1 MKYNI
6 LYHLKQ
12 TVVALTL
19 IAGVSSCDYLD
30 VIPDNLPTI
39 DHAFQDRAAA
49 EKSLFTCYSR
59 LPRPAQPWEDPAML
73 GSDEMYAYQGPDQM
87 TRDLIGL
94 ITGKQSTDNGN
105 MLYNKYK
112 DFYTG
117 IRDCNTFLEKIHEPY
132 DLTLE
137 ESVRWTAEVNFLKAY
152 YHFCLF
158 RMYGAIVIADKNLE
172 VSVDPEAM
180 RQYREPVDV
189 CVNYIDSLLVL
200 AAKNLPDVIEKP
212 TTELGRITRPI
223 ALAVRAKL
231 WVTAASPLFNGNTD
245 YANIIDNKGRT
256 LFPQTVDPKKW
267 EKAKNACSEAIQ
279 SAEAAGCALYHMA
292 VDPVT
297 LNDEMRQELELRMIL
312 FDKWNS
318 ETIWGATNADPYWM
332 ASLTMPQLNTDL
344 DGSYSARSMFVPTL
358 DVVETYYTKN
368 GVPIDEDPEFA
379 YDNRYEVR
387 QATSNE
393 KWQIREGEYTARLH
407 FDREPRFYASIGFD
421 RGMWF
426 GNGRTNVNDYNSLY
440 YTPMRKGEACGI
452 KQHFYSATGYFC
464 KKLHDYR
471 TIADKNNFTYEQVPF
486 PAIRLADLYLLY
498 AEARNEVLGAPDDSV
513 YLYVDRIRER
523 AHLKGVVESWAQHSV
538 NSSKP
543 TSQTGMREI
552 IHQERMIELAMEG
565 QRFWDIRRWKEASD
579 YFNRP
584 IRGWN
589 IKGTTMADF
598 YNITLIE
605 KRSFN
610 KKDYVWPYSTQEL
623 INNPSLEQNY
633 GW

>member
-1 MKYNI
+1 MKN
-6 LYHLKQ
+6 
-12 TVVALTL
+12 
-19 IAGVSSCDYLD
+19 GRS
-30 VIPDNLPTI
+30 
-39 DHAFQDRAAA
+39 
-49 EKSLFTCYSR
+49 EK
-59 LPRPAQPWEDPAML
+59 
-73 GSDEMYAYQGPDQM
+73 
-87 TRDLIGL
+87 
-94 ITGKQSTDNGN
+94 
-105 MLYNKYK
+105 
-112 DFYTG
+112 
-117 IRDCNTFLEKIHEPY
+117 
-132 DLTLE
+132 
-137 ESVRWTAEVNFLKAY
+137 
-152 YHFCLF
+152 
-158 RMYGAIVIADKNLE
+158 
-172 VSVDPEAM
+172 
-180 RQYREPVDV
+180 
-189 CVNYIDSLLVL
+189 
-200 AAKNLPDVIEKP
+200 
-212 TTELGRITRPI
+212 
-223 ALAVRAKL
+223 
-231 WVTAASPLFNGNTD
+231 
-245 YANIIDNKGRT
+245 ANI
-256 LFPQTVDPKKW
+256 
-267 EKAKNACSEAIQ
+267 
-279 SAEAAGCALYHMA
+279 
-292 VDPVT
+292 
-297 LNDEMRQELELRMIL
+297 
-312 FDKWNS
+312 
-318 ETIWGATNADPYWM
+318 
-332 ASLTMPQLNTDL
+332 
-344 DGSYSARSMFVPTL
+344 
-358 DVVETYYTKN
+358 
-368 GVPIDEDPEFA
+368 
-379 YDNRYEVR
+379 
-387 QATSNE
+387 
-393 KWQIREGEYTARLH
+393 
-407 FDREPRFYASIGFD
+407 REPRFYASIGFD

-589 IKGTTMADF
+589 IKGTTMEDF

-610 KKDYVWPYSTQEL
+610 KKDYLWPYSTQEL